1 MLSFQAIA
9 DWLGRR
15 GLKGGPTPDADRI
28 QSHNCEAVPLV
39 HNEPHPTP
47 FKDLERQLAS
57 AKPSNRE
64 VRRTFQ
70 FGRDLE
76 LKESRCER
84 GWRGQRL
91 ATSSIRLKCCGGPGG
106 RSWKALGFRH
116 HTLSWYPGLNGGRP
130 VHWRHQMHGL
140 HLEGQ
145 HVGYRPAPFP
155 VVIL

>member
-1 MLSFQAIA
+1 MIDDDRTCPSRLVALSYSLAERCSAFRLLQ
-9 DWLGRR
+9 
-15 GLKGGPTPDADRI
+15 TDADRI

-116 HTLSWYPGLNGGRP
+116 LVMVSRVKRWAARALEASNARP
-130 VHWRHQMHGL
+130 
-140 HLEGQ
+140 
-145 HVGYRPAPFP
+145 PS
-155 VVIL
+155 